1 MFILSKEESSLDSLQ
16 TFRSELRGIG
26 TSFSPI
32 EEFKIGAYFLY
43 WFSAKPQDQLTVY
56 RNGFIVGKS
65 NFEEKFKL
73 GSRNDKEEVLPET
86 LHPLLQST
94 KIVIENNEVKIIP
107 NGITSIYYSESQNI
121 SDHQLLIAK
130 HEQIRP
136 DSNLVQLL
144 GGIGYLPGNLTLF
157 HCIRKIPY
165 LFSLNLNNLQ
175 LNQEEEFR
183 PEPSDDDKMV
193 ERLIKVIP
201 ENRNVNISMSGG
213 MDSRFVL
220 GLLLKKG
227 IEPKLITM
235 KGDELEIVKELSE
248 KLNLELEITKSALI
262 DDYMYTLMTDARIYF
277 RGGNYSQMLNTY
289 KPDELIYNGISILPI
304 NENSFA
310 SAWKKPGKL
319 SMIYE
324 DLIDYALIQRVPL
337 DGFTKFKN
345 PFTKSQMKSFL
356 TKELSF
362 GKDYYN
368 SKTRKQWG
376 TWFYHL
382 HRGLTWSPAHLA
394 DLSFFIYPVF
404 SLSDKKATEIGIS
417 STAYQNFNKERLR
430 RMNQRLFE
438 TVRVDYAND
447 RKFESGSRLI
457 IPLSKYYNEYFKKF
471 FKRFK
476 QLKKYLSQTNTDWF
490 SEVSKLEATNFK
502 HYFTEGFD
510 ELLNDNQASFN
521 EKRIAV
527 TLNHVLLF
535 LNK

>member
-16 TFRSELRGIG
+16 TFRSELKGIG

-43 WFSAKPQDQLTVY
+43 WFSAKPQDQLTVFK
-56 RNGFIVGKS
+56 NGFILGKS
-65 NFEEKFKL
+65 SFEEDFKL
-73 GSRNDKEEVLPET
+73 GSRLEKEKAVPEN
-86 LHPLLQST
+86 LHTLLQST
-94 KIVIENNEVKIIP
+94 KIEIDNEEVKITP
-107 NGITSIYYSESQNI
+107 NGITSIYYSENNNV
-121 SDHQLLIAK
+121 SDHQLIIAK
-130 HEQIRP
+130 HEKLKP
-136 DSNLVQLL
+136 DNNLIQLL
-144 GGIGYLPGNLTLF
+144 CGVGYFPGNLTLF
-157 HCIRKIPY
+157 KSIQRIPY
-165 LFSLNLNNLQ
+165 LFSLELNKLKLFQVEN
-175 LNQEEEFR
+175 F
-183 PEPSDDDKMV
+183 EPKLSDDEKML
-193 ERLIKVIP
+193 ERLIEVIP
-201 ENRNVNISMSGG
+201 DNINVNLSMSGG

-235 KGDELEIVKELSE
+235 KSEDTGVVKELSD
-248 KLNLELEITKSALI
+248 KLNLELEINKYQPI
-262 DDYMYTLMTDARIYF
+262 DEYLYTLMTDARIYF
-277 RGGNYSQMLNTY
+277 RGGNYSQMLNTIR
-289 KPDELIYNGISILPI
+289 PNELIYNGISILPI

-319 SMIYE
+319 STIYE

-337 DGFTKFKN
+337 RGFTKFKN

-362 GKDYYN
+362 GKDYFN
-368 SKTRKQWG
+368 FKTRKQWG

-476 QLKKYLSQTNTDWF
+476 QLKKYPSQTNTDWF